1 VFYVENL
8 VPSRPRIFGVEWK
21 TGLTC
26 GLWEAGKFNAL
37 VQDIEAA
44 AMQSVGGGRRTVDPD
59 QIARNY
65 NASVLDGNIRAAV
78 RSVTNRDGG
87 GVLLPED
94 LCTKTGRPVFEVLES
109 KHPDTRIPNLDDP
122 NNIAFEEYEE
132 LPDPIPLE
140 CLPETLEKVALRL
153 HGSSGP
159 SSVDAAALKTYLL
172 RYGRSSAELREEM
185 AAWAEWLGNDSPPWA
200 AIRGIMTRRLVALDK
215 QPGVRPVG
223 IGEIYLRCICKGA
236 LTDVA
241 AEGKAACGSVQLCG
255 GLEAGIEGALHAVE
269 ARAKTDEAMI
279 FEDWEIDDQLWLDE
293 SEEGEIPPWESEP
306 SDDDEDGHGDGG
318 PVGSTAVDAENG
330 FNNLNKMGA
339 LWTVRHRWARGSRF
353 TFNCYRHYARLIVR
367 VPGSKPRILLS
378 REGVTQGCVLAMM
391 VYGVALLP
399 LAEKLREAVP
409 TVLQPWYADDF
420 LLMGGAKD
428 NAEGFSL
435 LVKHGPSVG
444 YFPEPSKSI
453 HICPRGEEAA
463 AKRYFEEKDLDVKLS
478 RGHRYVGGFL
488 GSRKML
494 ERWIAPKVAAAGWA
508 AGVEELLLV

>member
-1 VFYVENL
+1 MAHPHRLYTPPKGGVGKRFVTRLAAEFKGVRERKWNSERPLIFAACVLRRKPGTIQAKDIRRRVENRL
-8 VPSRPRIFGVEWK
+8 N
-21 TGLTC
+21 
-26 GLWEAGKFNAL
+26 LWEAGKFNAL

-172 RYGRSSAELREEM
+172 RYGRASAELREEM

-223 IGEIYLRCICKGA
+223 IGEIWLRCICKGA
-236 LTDVA
+236 RKGRLPVVA
-241 AEGKAACGSVQLCG
+241 YNS
-255 GLEAGIEGALHAVE
+255 
-269 ARAKTDEAMI
+269 
-279 FEDWEIDDQLWLDE
+279 
-293 SEEGEIPPWESEP
+293 
-306 SDDDEDGHGDGG
+306 
-318 PVGSTAVDAENG
+318 
-330 FNNLNKMGA
+330 
-339 LWTVRHRWARGSRF
+339 
-353 TFNCYRHYARLIVR
+353 
-367 VPGSKPRILLS
+367 
-378 REGVTQGCVLAMM
+378 
-391 VYGVALLP
+391 
-399 LAEKLREAVP
+399 
-409 TVLQPWYADDF
+409 
-420 LLMGGAKD
+420 
-428 NAEGFSL
+428 
-435 LVKHGPSVG
+435 
-444 YFPEPSKSI
+444 
-453 HICPRGEEAA
+453 AA
-463 AKRYFEEKDLDVKLS
+463 AWR
-478 RGHRYVGGFL
+478 RG
-488 GSRKML
+488 
-494 ERWIAPKVAAAGWA
+494 
-508 AGVEELLLV
+508 